1 MNPQEKNNPFKKYLS
16 LFSGLVFYLFLS
28 SVMAD
33 TKPYVVPLPPN
44 MLEQRVELVEP
55 QGSLSLTEALSLAL
69 LHSPILQEFAWEIR
83 ISDVKTLRAGLL
95 PNPELGIEAE
105 NFLGSGQQRDFDQTE
120 TTVSISQLFELGGKR
135 AKREA
140 LAGSER
146 DLALWDYETRRL
158 DIIYQ
163 VASRYMEV
171 LANQARF
178 KLAVEST
185 TIAEEIH
192 HTVVARVE
200 AGKVSPLEQSK
211 SRVEL
216 AKARLNEARVVGEL
230 VSNKQNL
237 ATVWGSITP
246 LFKEVSGDLYAVQ
259 AVPEFSILT
268 SRLNNNPDLA
278 RWSAEIERYR
288 KAIELAK
295 AQKIP
300 NITFM
305 AGARHFAEN
314 DDFATVAGISA
325 PLFIFDNKQTG
336 VDEAQIILTQAMQKR
351 QSAKVAVQSSLIDSY
366 QQLQMSLIETTAFRE
381 EVLPSAKE
389 AFRAAKLAYRLGEI
403 GSLDL
408 LDAQRTL
415 FQNSREQLEALATF
429 QQNVAKIERLI
440 GGALNPSPE
449 KTRETI
455 Q

>member
-1 MNPQEKNNPFKKYLS
+1 VNPALKKNHFKKYLS
-16 LFSGLVFYLFLS
+16 PFSGVIFCLFLP
-28 SVMAD
+28 SVIAE
-33 TKPYVVPLPPN
+33 TKPYVVPAPPD
-44 MLEQRVELVEP
+44 MLEHRVELVEP
-55 QGSLSLTEALSLAL
+55 HGSLSLTEALSLAL
-69 LHSPILQEFAWEIR
+69 LHNPTLQDFAWEIR

-95 PNPELGIEAE
+95 PNPELGVEAE
-105 NFLGSGQQRDFDQTE
+105 NFLGSGQKSDFDQTE

-140 LAGSER
+140 LAMTER
-146 DLALWDYETRRL
+146 DLALWDYEARRL

-163 VASRYMEV
+163 VATRYMAV
-171 LANQARF
+171 VANQARL
-178 KLAVEST
+178 KLAQET
-185 TIAEEIH
+185 TAVAEEIFN
-192 HTVVARVE
+192 TVVARVK

-216 AKARLNEARVVGEL
+216 AKARLNKARVIREL

-237 ATVWGSITP
+237 AAVWGSTSP
-246 LFKEVSGDLYAVQ
+246 LFKQVSGDLFAVQ
-259 AVPEFSILT
+259 AVPEFSNLL

-288 KAIELAK
+288 KAIALSK

-305 AGARHFAEN
+305 AGGRHFADN
-314 DDFATVAGISA
+314 DDFAAVAGISA

-336 VDEAQIILTQAMQKR
+336 VDEAQMVLIQAMQK
-351 QSAKVAVQSSLIDSY
+351 QQAAKVAIRLSLIDNY
-366 QQLQMSLIETTAFRE
+366 QQLQMSLTEITVLRD
-381 EVLPSAKE
+381 EVLPSA
-389 AFRAAKLAYRLGEI
+389 RAAFKAAKVAYRLGEI

-415 FQNSREQLEALATF
+415 FRSGSENLEALATF
-429 QQNVAKIERLI
+429 QLNVAKIERLI
-440 GGALNPSPE
+440 GGALNPSP
-449 KTRETI
+449 KASETI

>member
-1 MNPQEKNNPFKKYLS
+1 MNPALKKNHFKKYLS
-16 LFSGLVFYLFLS
+16 PFSGVIFCLFLP
-28 SVMAD
+28 SVIAE
-33 TKPYVVPLPPN
+33 TKPYVVPAPPD
-44 MLEQRVELVEP
+44 MLEHRVELVEP
-55 QGSLSLTEALSLAL
+55 HGSLSLTEALSLAL
-69 LHSPILQEFAWEIR
+69 LHNPTLQDFAWEIR

-95 PNPELGIEAE
+95 PNPELGVEAE
-105 NFLGSGQQRDFDQTE
+105 NFLGSGQKSDFDQTE

-140 LAGSER
+140 LAMTER
-146 DLALWDYETRRL
+146 DLALWDYEARRL

-163 VASRYMEV
+163 VATRYMAV
-171 LANQARF
+171 VANQARL
-178 KLAVEST
+178 KLAQET
-185 TIAEEIH
+185 TAVAEEIFN
-192 HTVVARVE
+192 TVVARVK

-216 AKARLNEARVVGEL
+216 AKARLNKARVIREL

-237 ATVWGSITP
+237 AAVWGSTSP
-246 LFKEVSGDLYAVQ
+246 LFKQVSGDLFAVQ
-259 AVPEFSILT
+259 AVPEFSNLL

-288 KAIELAK
+288 KAIALSK

-305 AGARHFAEN
+305 AGGRHFADN
-314 DDFATVAGISA
+314 DDFAAVAGISA

-336 VDEAQIILTQAMQKR
+336 VDEAQMVLIQAMQK
-351 QSAKVAVQSSLIDSY
+351 QQAAKVAIRLSLIDNY
-366 QQLQMSLIETTAFRE
+366 QQLQMSLTEITVLRD
-381 EVLPSAKE
+381 EVLPSA
-389 AFRAAKLAYRLGEI
+389 RAAFKAAKVAYRLGEI

-415 FQNSREQLEALATF
+415 FRSGSENLEALATF
-429 QQNVAKIERLI
+429 QLNVAKIERLI
-440 GGALNPSPE
+440 GGALNPSP
-449 KTRETI
+449 KASETI